1 LSYSSVAG
9 RCADAAPLSASRPR
23 ASASSGGSGKWRR
36 PTSVVTI
43 THSVRPTMRAS
54 YASEA
59 CRTYTTSSASLTGS
73 SRAAYA
79 ASGSGP
85 TSAISPRSTFQS
97 WGSSSTFTARSHA
110 PNGNTRGSRAP
121 VMRLESERR
130 RRCIVRSL
138 NMMNGRRSRPTRSA
152 RYRTGPADDRRMP
165 TAARAT
171 SGAATTAA
179 SAASTTS
186 TRRLATAQR
195 ATHGHEH
202 LGGLQT
208 LLVTPRPGTV
218 AQRLERAGVRIRPQ
232 LALVA
237 RHRGQL
243 LLECRRDVH
252 PGVGHEATG
261 KPPFG
266 AAGGV
271 VGVHRL
277 DRRLG
282 SPGGDEHGLE
292 QDLVIAVDVAPV
304 LAVDDLWLHFP
315 DDALERRDD
324 LGEGESV
331 EPQVRKAERAEIGD
345 AEDVSSAAH
354 VLGLADPGGS
364 VAEGFSLADD
374 HRRYG
379 IARFHMQRDRT
390 PAPQEL
396 VIGMGGDHQ
405 HPLRH
410 ARAAPAL
417 GDGVPRSPRTA
428 RRGSVPSPARR
439 PTERGVERD
448 GTRGRARGR
457 CAVAAGR
464 AAPAPHAAGRRR
476 WGSGSEPRD
485 PARSSRRRAR
495 AAMRHSRRP
504 SRGTTYRPARRT
516 GRTRSAC
523 GRRTHRAGRPPF
535 RRSVGRS
542 GGCRRRARPRA
553 PSPTSG

>member
-1 LSYSSVAG
+1 MLPGLASPGRTASV
-9 RCADAAPLSASRPR
+9 SRP
-23 ASASSGGSGKWRR
+23 SAVYSRVTMAGSSGR
-36 PTSVVTI
+36 
-43 THSVRPTMRAS
+43 
-54 YASEA
+54 
-59 CRTYTTSSASLTGS
+59 
-73 SRAAYA
+73 
-79 ASGSGP
+79 GP
-85 TSAISPRSTFQS
+85 TSDISPRSTFQS

-110 PNGNTRGSRAP
+110 PNGNTRGSRGP

-195 ATHGHEH
+195 ATHSHEH

-208 LLVTPRPGTV
+208 LLVTPCPGTV

-304 LAVDDLWLHFP
+304 LAVDDLRLHFP

-331 EPQVRKAERAEIGD
+331 EPLVRKAERAEIGD
-345 AEDVSSAAH
+345 AEDVGRAAH
-354 VLGLADPGGS
+354 VLGLADPGG
-364 VAEGFSLADD
+364 
-374 HRRYG
+374 
-379 IARFHMQRDRT
+379 
-390 PAPQEL
+390 
-396 VIGMGGDHQ
+396 
-405 HPLRH
+405 
-410 ARAAPAL
+410 
-417 GDGVPRSPRTA
+417 
-428 RRGSVPSPARR
+428 
-439 PTERGVERD
+439 
-448 GTRGRARGR
+448 
-457 CAVAAGR
+457 GR
-464 AAPAPHAAGRRR
+464 AAAPGERAGGASPRSLQSAACSR
-476 WGSGSEPRD
+476 SHSPYSASEPGD
-485 PARSSRRRAR
+485 NTSSRSKNRTDAVCLRTPNA
-495 AAMRHSRRP
+495 
-504 SRGTTYRPARRT
+504 SRGTPAVSTMRRQI
-516 GRTRSAC
+516 GRL
-523 GRRTHRAGRPPF
+523 
-535 RRSVGRS
+535 
-542 GGCRRRARPRA
+542 
-553 PSPTSG
+553 